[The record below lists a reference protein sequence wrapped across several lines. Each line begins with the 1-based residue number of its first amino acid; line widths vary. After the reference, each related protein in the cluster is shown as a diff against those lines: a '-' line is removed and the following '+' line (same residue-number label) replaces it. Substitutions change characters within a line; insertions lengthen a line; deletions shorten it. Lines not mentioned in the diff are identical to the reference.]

1 MIAAKFITSDQDTI
15 WVMTL
20 ISVIATFIALI
31 LLIALFLVYNKEP
44 AKGPFIGIQVTVLL
58 LLILSITLLF
68 DNVLDNI
75 EKVDPN
81 KKQLNQLSQGHR
93 SIAIDLKQ
101 IRLNNIITA
110 ILQMIAGVLCLIS
123 FGFIKHQRTSQTF
136 IFFMFA
142 LLFST
147 IVVNGFTM
155 SKYFIRV
162 HPK

>member
-1 MIAAKFITSDQDTI
+1 MDQDTI
-15 WVMTL
+15 WGMTL
-20 ISVIATFIALI
+20 ISVVATFIALI
-31 LLIALFLVYNKEP
+31 LLIALFFVYAKENNNG
-44 AKGPFIGIQVTVLL
+44 KGPFIGIQVTVLL
-58 LLILSITLLF
+58 LLCLSITLLF

-81 KKQLNQLSQGHR
+81 KNQANQLSQSHR
-93 SIAIDLKQ
+93 VIAIDLKQ
-101 IRLNNIITA
+101 IRLNNLITA

-123 FGFIKHQRTSQTF
+123 FGFMKHRGVSQTF
-136 IFFMFA
+136 IFFIFA